1 MLLSANSRSD
11 LYIPSL
17 NSKGPLCSALLT
29 IRTLNTAGV
38 EKGSSTHWFTGQLQ
52 LMVMVKL
59 VENDHIIIEDEQ
71 LSTDYYYAF
80 KEQKQGMVNFL
91 LFIFMK

>member
-1 MLLSANSRSD
+1 
-11 LYIPSL
+11 
-17 NSKGPLCSALLT
+17 
-29 IRTLNTAGV
+29 
-38 EKGSSTHWFTGQLQ
+38 
-52 LMVMVKL
+52 MVMVKL

-91 LFIFMK
+91 LFIFMKWLMFHTSQVSEDFMVQIYQFQFFDFSYTYCAWCSFAC